1 MRSRR
6 SSGFTLVELMVVI
19 VIIAIL
25 AAMLLPAVQAA
36 REAGRRSAC
45 ANNLKQI
52 GLAMLNFENAY
63 KGLPPRRCMPTGTPL
78 PHYTGYCGWG
88 AVILPY
94 LELKNVQRLYQY
106 DYNFYDP
113 QNAEAVGKSIAVY
126 SCPATQ
132 PSRSM
137 TICNLNQGNIGTG
150 IAGDYFGPNS
160 VRAWW
165 FSDSATNT
173 AYSQNTET
181 ALADNRFRALAE
193 ITDGLSCTLLMTEQA
208 GRPDWYI
215 KGAKQQVTTN
225 SSAPN
230 TVTTTINGTSYS
242 QSNPAWWGCWA
253 SFQVFSVWTYSD
265 DGVTVD
271 GNNCINMNNSQGI
284 YSFHRGGA
292 NAVFCDGSVH
302 FLGEGL
308 TPQVL
313 GAIITARS
321 GGVDTAEVR
330 SAESLGGSE
339 F

>member
-19 VIIAIL
+19 TIIAIL
-25 AAMLLPAVQAA
+25 AGMLLPAVQAA

-78 PHYTGYCGWG
+78 PRYTGYCGWG

-94 LELKNVQRLYQY
+94 LELKNVQRLYLY
-106 DYNFYDP
+106 DKNFYDP
-113 QNAEAVGKSIAVY
+113 ENAEAVAKPIAVY
-126 SCPATQ
+126 QCPATT
-132 PSRSM
+132 PNRSM
-137 TICNLNQGNIGTG
+137 TICDTSGGNIGTG

-173 AYSQNTET
+173 AYSKNTET
-181 ALADNRFRALAE
+181 ALLDNKFNPLAA

-215 KGAKQQVTTN
+215 KGAKQLTTVTT
-225 SSAPN
+225 PN
-230 TVTTTINGTSYS
+230 NVTTTINGTTYT

-253 SFQVFSVWTYSD
+253 SNQVASFWTYSD

-271 GNNCINMNNSQGI
+271 GINCINMNNSQGV

-308 TPQVL
+308 VPSVF
-313 GAIITARS
+313 GAIMTARS

-330 SAESLGGSE
+330 SAESLGGNE